1 MKKLATIVLTAA
13 LCSAASAVQYSKLGI
28 ITAAK
33 SAGKWDVLKSWIA
46 TAGYTDEWQAA
57 AFFSDQYPQFA
68 QITNAV
74 VASGVATAQEVEA
87 ILAAARDTAPDAL
100 LAAAYAHDMQ
110 SSSGRARWHGGN
122 PVSEYRTNETTRI
135 IERADIYPDGWE
147 FIDPASRR
155 KALTPEEA
163 AARAA
168 SRRQTGA
175 HRFPTGAARCAP
187 GTARRPRDQRR
198 AHSFAGPGAASD
210 RVHTADARP
219 PDRAGQHQRGSD
231 HCHSAEPLT
240 LSRQDPHYPICLLH
254 RAIRDGHSGI

>member
-1 MKKLATIVLTAA
+1 MKKLTTIFLAAA
-13 LCSAASAVQYSKLGI
+13 LCSALCAAQYSKLGI

-46 TAGYTDEWQAA
+46 SAGYVDEWQAA
-57 AFFSDQYPQFA
+57 AFFSDQYPAFV

-110 SSSGRARWHGGN
+110 SSAGRARWHGGN

-147 FIDPASRR
+147 YIDPASRR

-168 SRRQTGA
+168 SRRTAKEMRIAFLQASIDKYRAQLAVPATNDELIVSQA
-175 HRFPTGAARCAP
+175 NARLRIASMQRTLDRL
-187 GTARRPRDQRR
+187 TARAATTNEVVITVLP
-198 AHSFAGPGAASD
+198 PGN
-210 RVHTADARP
+210 
-219 PDRAGQHQRGSD
+219 
-231 HCHSAEPLT
+231 
-240 LSRQDPHYPICLLH
+240 
-254 RAIRDGHSGI
+254 

>member
-1 MKKLATIVLTAA
+1 MKSILISALTIICAVSLHAA
-13 LCSAASAVQYSKLGI
+13 QYSKLGI

-33 SAGKWDVLKSWIA
+33 SAGKWNALKAWIA

-57 AFFSDQYPQFA
+57 AFFSDQYPAFA

-74 VASGVATAQEVEA
+74 VASGVATAQEVEG

-110 SSSGRARWHGGN
+110 STAGRARWHGGN

-147 FIDPASRR
+147 YIDPASRR

-168 SRRQTGA
+168 SRRTAKQ
-175 HRFPTGAARCAP
+175 ARIDTLQAQLDALREQLAVPATNDELIVSQAQARLRIATIQRMLDRLTAP
-187 GTARRPRDQRR
+187 AGTNE
-198 AHSFAGPGAASD
+198 
-210 RVHTADARP
+210 VVITVNP
-219 PDRAGQHQRGSD
+219 PN
-231 HCHSAEPLT
+231 P
-240 LSRQDPHYPICLLH
+240 
-254 RAIRDGHSGI
+254 

>member
-1 MKKLATIVLTAA
+1 MKKLATIVLAAA
-13 LCSAASAVQYSKLGI
+13 LCSALFATQYSKLGI

-100 LAAAYAHDMQ
+100 LAAAYAHDMKT
-110 SSSGRARWHGGN
+110 SAGRARWHGGN

-147 FIDPASRR
+147 FVDPASRR

-168 SRRQTGA
+168 SRRTAKQNRIDSLQAQIAVLQVQLSVPATNDELIVSQA
-175 HRFPTGAARCAP
+175 QARLRIASIQRVLDRLTAPTSTNEVVITVLPP
-187 GTARRPRDQRR
+187 GP
-198 AHSFAGPGAASD
+198 
-210 RVHTADARP
+210 
-219 PDRAGQHQRGSD
+219 
-231 HCHSAEPLT
+231 
-240 LSRQDPHYPICLLH
+240 
-254 RAIRDGHSGI
+254 

>member
-1 MKKLATIVLTAA
+1 MKKLAFIFMVAA
-13 LCSAASAVQYSKLGI
+13 LCPALYATQYSKLGI

-57 AFFSDQYPQFA
+57 AFFSDQYPAFA

-74 VASGVATAQEVEA
+74 VASGVATEQEVDA

-100 LAAAYAHDMQ
+100 LAAAYAHDMK
-110 SSSGRARWHGGN
+110 SFAGRARWHGGN

-147 FIDPASRR
+147 YIGPASRR

-163 AARAA
+163 AARTA
-168 SRRQTGA
+168 SRRTAKQ
-175 HRFPTGAARCAP
+175 ARIDSLQAQLDALREQLTVPATNDELIVSQAQARIRIASIQRALDRLTAP
-187 GTARRPRDQRR
+187 
-198 AHSFAGPGAASD
+198 ASATN
-210 RVHTADARP
+210 VVVITVKP
-219 PDRAGQHQRGSD
+219 
-231 HCHSAEPLT
+231 E
-240 LSRQDPHYPICLLH
+240 
-254 RAIRDGHSGI
+254 DG

>member
-13 LCSAASAVQYSKLGI
+13 LCSALFAAQYSKLGI

-33 SAGKWDVLKSWIA
+33 SAGKWDVLKAWIA

-57 AFFSDQYPQFA
+57 AFFSDQYPAFA

-100 LAAAYAHDMQ
+100 LSVAYANDMKNAQ
-110 SSSGRARWHGGN
+110 GRARWHGGA

-135 IERADIYPDGWE
+135 IERADIDPDGWVY
-147 FIDPASRR
+147 IDPASRR

-168 SRRQTGA
+168 SRRTAKQ
-175 HRFPTGAARCAP
+175 ARIESLQSIIDKSREQLTVPATNDELIVSQAQARLRIAQLQRTLNRLTAP
-187 GTARRPRDQRR
+187 ASTNEVVITVMPP
-198 AHSFAGPGAASD
+198 GP
-210 RVHTADARP
+210 
-219 PDRAGQHQRGSD
+219 
-231 HCHSAEPLT
+231 
-240 LSRQDPHYPICLLH
+240 
-254 RAIRDGHSGI
+254 

>member
-1 MKKLATIVLTAA
+1 MKKLATIVLAAA
-13 LCSAASAVQYSKLGI
+13 LCSALCAAQYSKLGI

-33 SAGKWDVLKSWIA
+33 SAGKWDVLKAWIA

-74 VASGVATAQEVEA
+74 VASGVATAQEVED

-110 SSSGRARWHGGN
+110 TSAGRARWHGGN
-122 PVSEYRTNETTRI
+122 PTSEYRTNETSRI

-147 FIDPASRR
+147 YIDPASRR

-168 SRRQTGA
+168 SRRTAKQ
-175 HRFPTGAARCAP
+175 ARIDSLQAQLESLREQLTVPATNDELIISQAQARIRIASIQRTLDRLTVPATTNEVVITVLPP
-187 GTARRPRDQRR
+187 GN
-198 AHSFAGPGAASD
+198 
-210 RVHTADARP
+210 
-219 PDRAGQHQRGSD
+219 
-231 HCHSAEPLT
+231 
-240 LSRQDPHYPICLLH
+240 
-254 RAIRDGHSGI
+254 

>member
-1 MKKLATIVLTAA
+1 MKKLTTIFLAAA
-13 LCSAASAVQYSKLGI
+13 LCSALCAAQYSKLGI

-33 SAGKWDVLKSWIA
+33 SAGKWDALKSWIA

-74 VASGVATAQEVEA
+74 VASGVATAQEVES
-87 ILAAARDTAPDAL
+87 ILAVARDTAPDAL

-110 SSSGRARWHGGN
+110 TSAGRARWHGGN

-135 IERADIYPDGWE
+135 IERTDIYPDGWE
-147 FIDPASRR
+147 YVDSASRR

-168 SRRQTGA
+168 SRRTAKQ
-175 HRFPTGAARCAP
+175 ARIDSLQAQLESLRKQLTVPATNDELIVSQAQARIRIASIQRTLDRLTAP
-187 GTARRPRDQRR
+187 ARTNEVVITVVPP
-198 AHSFAGPGAASD
+198 GP
-210 RVHTADARP
+210 
-219 PDRAGQHQRGSD
+219 
-231 HCHSAEPLT
+231 
-240 LSRQDPHYPICLLH
+240 
-254 RAIRDGHSGI
+254 

>member
-1 MKKLATIVLTAA
+1 MKKLATIVLAAA
-13 LCSAASAVQYSKLGI
+13 LCSALFAAQYSKLGI

-100 LAAAYAHDMQ
+100 LAAAYTHDMQ
-110 SSSGRARWHGGN
+110 SSAGRARWHGGN

-147 FIDPASRR
+147 YVDPASRR

-168 SRRQTGA
+168 SRRTAKQ
-175 HRFPTGAARCAP
+175 ARIDTLQAQLDALREQLAVPATNDELIVSQAQARLRIATIQRMLDRLTAP
-187 GTARRPRDQRR
+187 AGTNE
-198 AHSFAGPGAASD
+198 
-210 RVHTADARP
+210 VVITVNP
-219 PDRAGQHQRGSD
+219 PN
-231 HCHSAEPLT
+231 P
-240 LSRQDPHYPICLLH
+240 
-254 RAIRDGHSGI
+254 

>member
-1 MKKLATIVLTAA
+1 MKKLSTIFLAAA
-13 LCSAASAVQYSKLGI
+13 LCSALFAAQYSKLGI

-57 AFFSDQYPQFA
+57 AFFSDQYPAFA

-74 VASGVATAQEVEA
+74 VASGVATAQEVDA
-87 ILAAARDTAPDAL
+87 ILAVARDTAPDAL

-110 SSSGRARWHGGN
+110 TSAGRARWHGGN

-147 FIDPASRR
+147 YIDPASRR

-163 AARAA
+163 AARTA
-168 SRRQTGA
+168 SRR
-175 HRFPTGAARCAP
+175 
-187 GTARRPRDQRR
+187 TAKQRR
-198 AHSFAGPGAASD
+198 VDALHAQIVKLQAQLAVPATNDKLIVSHANARLRIASMQRTLDRLTVPATTNEVVITVLPPGN
-210 RVHTADARP
+210 
-219 PDRAGQHQRGSD
+219 
-231 HCHSAEPLT
+231 
-240 LSRQDPHYPICLLH
+240 
-254 RAIRDGHSGI
+254 

>member
-1 MKKLATIVLTAA
+1 MKKLATIVLAAA
-13 LCSAASAVQYSKLGI
+13 LCSALFAAQYSKLGI

-46 TAGYTDEWQAA
+46 SAGYTDEWQAA

-100 LAAAYAHDMQ
+100 LAAAYTHDMKT
-110 SSSGRARWHGGN
+110 SAGRARWHGGN

-147 FIDPASRR
+147 YIDPASRR

-168 SRRQTGA
+168 SR
-175 HRFPTGAARCAP
+175 H
-187 GTARRPRDQRR
+187 TAKQRR
-198 AHSFAGPGAASD
+198 VDALHAQIIKLQAQLAVPATNDELIVSHANARLQIKSLQRQLD
-210 RVHTADARP
+210 R
-219 PDRAGQHQRGSD
+219 
-231 HCHSAEPLT
+231 LT
-240 LSRQDPHYPICLLH
+240 VSSSTNEVTVIVTP
-254 RAIRDGHSGI
+254 

>member
-1 MKKLATIVLTAA
+1 MKKLATIVLAAA
-13 LCSAASAVQYSKLGI
+13 LCSALFAAQYSKLGI

-46 TAGYTDEWQAA
+46 SAGYTDEWQAA

-74 VASGVATAQEVEA
+74 VSSGVATAQEVEA

-100 LAAAYAHDMQ
+100 LAAVYAHDMQ
-110 SSSGRARWHGGN
+110 SSAGRARWHGGN

-147 FIDPASRR
+147 YIDPASRR
-155 KALTPEEA
+155 KALTPEKA

-168 SRRQTGA
+168 SRRTAKQ
-175 HRFPTGAARCAP
+175 ARIDALQAQLDALREQLTVPATNDVLIVSQAQARLRIASIQRTLDRLTAP
-187 GTARRPRDQRR
+187 
-198 AHSFAGPGAASD
+198 ASTNE
-210 RVHTADARP
+210 VVITVTP
-219 PDRAGQHQRGSD
+219 PN
-231 HCHSAEPLT
+231 P
-240 LSRQDPHYPICLLH
+240 
-254 RAIRDGHSGI
+254 

>member
-1 MKKLATIVLTAA
+1 MKKLTTIFLAAA
-13 LCSAASAVQYSKLGI
+13 LCSALFAAQYSKLGI

-57 AFFSDQYPQFA
+57 AFFSDQYPAFA

-74 VASGVATAQEVEA
+74 VASGVATEQEVDA

-100 LAAAYAHDMQ
+100 LATAYAHDMQ
-110 SSSGRARWHGGN
+110 TSAGRARWHGGN

-135 IERADIYPDGWE
+135 IERTDIYPDGWE
-147 FIDPASRR
+147 YIAPASRR

-168 SRRQTGA
+168 SRRTAKQ
-175 HRFPTGAARCAP
+175 ARIYSLQAKLESLREQLTVPATNDELIVSQAQARIRIASILRTLDRLTAP
-187 GTARRPRDQRR
+187 ARTNEVVITVLP
-198 AHSFAGPGAASD
+198 PGN
-210 RVHTADARP
+210 
-219 PDRAGQHQRGSD
+219 
-231 HCHSAEPLT
+231 
-240 LSRQDPHYPICLLH
+240 
-254 RAIRDGHSGI
+254 

>member
-1 MKKLATIVLTAA
+1 MKKLATIVLAAA
-13 LCSAASAVQYSKLGI
+13 LCSALFAAQYSKLGI

-46 TAGYTDEWQAA
+46 SAGYTDEWQAA

-110 SSSGRARWHGGN
+110 SSAGRARWHGGN
-122 PVSEYRTNETTRI
+122 PTSEYRTNETTRI

-147 FIDPASRR
+147 YIDPASRR

-168 SRRQTGA
+168 SRRTAKQARIDSLQAQLAALQEQLAVPATNDELIVSQA
-175 HRFPTGAARCAP
+175 NARLRIASIQRTLDRLTAPTSTNEVVITVLPP
-187 GTARRPRDQRR
+187 GRP
-198 AHSFAGPGAASD
+198 
-210 RVHTADARP
+210 
-219 PDRAGQHQRGSD
+219 
-231 HCHSAEPLT
+231 
-240 LSRQDPHYPICLLH
+240 
-254 RAIRDGHSGI
+254 

>member
-1 MKKLATIVLTAA
+1 MKKLTTIFLAAA
-13 LCSAASAVQYSKLGI
+13 LCSAASAAQYSKLGI

-33 SAGKWDVLKSWIA
+33 SAGKWEVLKSWIA
-46 TAGYTDEWQAA
+46 SAGYTDEWQAA

-100 LAAAYAHDMQ
+100 LAAAYAHDMKT
-110 SSSGRARWHGGN
+110 SAGRARWHGGN

-147 FIDPASRR
+147 YIDPASRR

-168 SRRQTGA
+168 SRRTAKQARIDSLQTQLDA
-175 HRFPTGAARCAP
+175 LREQLTVPATNDELIVSQAQARLRIATIQRTLNRLTAP
-187 GTARRPRDQRR
+187 
-198 AHSFAGPGAASD
+198 ASTNE
-210 RVHTADARP
+210 VVITVTP
-219 PDRAGQHQRGSD
+219 PN
-231 HCHSAEPLT
+231 P
-240 LSRQDPHYPICLLH
+240 
-254 RAIRDGHSGI
+254 

>member
-1 MKKLATIVLTAA
+1 MKKLATIVLAA
-13 LCSAASAVQYSKLGI
+13 VLCSVLCAAQYSKLGI

-110 SSSGRARWHGGN
+110 STAGRARWHGGV
-122 PVSEYRTNETTRI
+122 PAHEYRTNETTRI
-135 IERADIYPDGWE
+135 IERVDIYPDGWE
-147 FIDPASRR
+147 YIDPASRR

-168 SRRQTGA
+168 SRRTAKQMRIDSLQAQLDTLRA
-175 HRFPTGAARCAP
+175 QLIVPATNDELIVSQANARLRIASIQRTLDRLTAPTSTNEVVITVLPP
-187 GTARRPRDQRR
+187 GP
-198 AHSFAGPGAASD
+198 
-210 RVHTADARP
+210 
-219 PDRAGQHQRGSD
+219 
-231 HCHSAEPLT
+231 
-240 LSRQDPHYPICLLH
+240 
-254 RAIRDGHSGI
+254 

>member
-1 MKKLATIVLTAA
+1 MKKLAIIVLTAA
-13 LCSAASAVQYSKLGI
+13 LSSALFAAQYSKLGI

-33 SAGKWDVLKSWIA
+33 SAGKWDALKSWIA

-110 SSSGRARWHGGN
+110 SSAGRARWHGGN
-122 PVSEYRTNETTRI
+122 PTSEYRTNETTRI

-147 FIDPASRR
+147 YIDPASRR

-168 SRRQTGA
+168 SRRTAKQARIDSLRAQLDALREQLTVPATNDELIVSQA
-175 HRFPTGAARCAP
+175 HARIRIASIQRTLDRLTAP
-187 GTARRPRDQRR
+187 
-198 AHSFAGPGAASD
+198 ASTNE
-210 RVHTADARP
+210 VVITVTP
-219 PDRAGQHQRGSD
+219 PN
-231 HCHSAEPLT
+231 P
-240 LSRQDPHYPICLLH
+240 
-254 RAIRDGHSGI
+254 

>member
-1 MKKLATIVLTAA
+1 MKKLATIVLAAA
-13 LCSAASAVQYSKLGI
+13 LCSALCAAQYSKLGI

-33 SAGKWDVLKSWIA
+33 SAGKWEALKSWIA
-46 TAGYTDEWQAA
+46 SAGYTDEWQAA

-100 LAAAYAHDMQ
+100 LAAAYAHDMKT
-110 SSSGRARWHGGN
+110 SAGRARWHGGN

-147 FIDPASRR
+147 YIDPASRR

-168 SRRQTGA
+168 SRRTAKQ
-175 HRFPTGAARCAP
+175 ARIDSLQAQLDALREQLTVPATNDELIVSQAQARLRIASIQRTLDRLTAP
-187 GTARRPRDQRR
+187 
-198 AHSFAGPGAASD
+198 ASTNE
-210 RVHTADARP
+210 VVITVTP
-219 PDRAGQHQRGSD
+219 PN
-231 HCHSAEPLT
+231 P
-240 LSRQDPHYPICLLH
+240 
-254 RAIRDGHSGI
+254 

>member
-1 MKKLATIVLTAA
+1 MKKLATIVLAAA
-13 LCSAASAVQYSKLGI
+13 LCSALFAAQYSKLGI

-57 AFFSDQYPQFA
+57 AFFSDQYPAFA

-74 VASGVATAQEVEA
+74 VASGVATAQEVEG

-100 LAAAYAHDMQ
+100 LSAAYAHDMQ
-110 SSSGRARWHGGN
+110 STAGRARWHGGA

-147 FIDPASRR
+147 YIDPASRR

-168 SRRQTGA
+168 SRRTAKQARIGSLQAQLDALREQLTVPA
-175 HRFPTGAARCAP
+175 TNDELIVSQAQARIRIASIQRTLDRLTAPTN
-187 GTARRPRDQRR
+187 TNE
-198 AHSFAGPGAASD
+198 
-210 RVHTADARP
+210 VVITVTP
-219 PDRAGQHQRGSD
+219 PT
-231 HCHSAEPLT
+231 P
-240 LSRQDPHYPICLLH
+240 
-254 RAIRDGHSGI
+254 

>member
-1 MKKLATIVLTAA
+1 MKKLATIVLAA
-13 LCSAASAVQYSKLGI
+13 VLCSALCAAQYSKLGI

-74 VASGVATAQEVEA
+74 VSSGVATAQEVEA
-87 ILAAARDTAPDAL
+87 ILAAAKDTAPDAL

-110 SSSGRARWHGGN
+110 SSAGRARWHGGN

-135 IERADIYPDGWE
+135 IERVDTYPDGWT
-147 FIDPASRR
+147 FTDPASRR

-168 SRRQTGA
+168 SRRTAKQARIDSLQAQLESLREQLIVPATNDELIVSQA
-175 HRFPTGAARCAP
+175 QARIRIAAIQRTLDRLTAPTS
-187 GTARRPRDQRR
+187 TNE
-198 AHSFAGPGAASD
+198 
-210 RVHTADARP
+210 VVITITP
-219 PDRAGQHQRGSD
+219 PN
-231 HCHSAEPLT
+231 P
-240 LSRQDPHYPICLLH
+240 
-254 RAIRDGHSGI
+254 

>member
-1 MKKLATIVLTAA
+1 MKKLATIVLAAA
-13 LCSAASAVQYSKLGI
+13 LCSALFAAQYSKLGI

-46 TAGYTDEWQAA
+46 SAGYTDEWQAA

-110 SSSGRARWHGGN
+110 SSAGRARWHGGN
-122 PVSEYRTNETTRI
+122 PTSEYRTNETTRI

-147 FIDPASRR
+147 YIDPASRR

-168 SRRQTGA
+168 SRRTAKQTRIA
-175 HRFPTGAARCAP
+175 FLQASIDKYRAQLAVPATNDELIVSQANARLRIASIQRTLDRL
-187 GTARRPRDQRR
+187 TAT
-198 AHSFAGPGAASD
+198 ASTNE
-210 RVHTADARP
+210 VVITVTP
-219 PDRAGQHQRGSD
+219 PN
-231 HCHSAEPLT
+231 P
-240 LSRQDPHYPICLLH
+240 
-254 RAIRDGHSGI
+254 

>member
-1 MKKLATIVLTAA
+1 MKKLTTIFLAAA
-13 LCSAASAVQYSKLGI
+13 LCSALFAAQYSKLGI

-33 SAGKWDVLKSWIA
+33 SAGKWDALKSWIA

-87 ILAAARDTAPDAL
+87 ILAVARDTAPDAL

-110 SSSGRARWHGGN
+110 TSAGRARWHGGN

-147 FIDPASRR
+147 YVDPASRR

-168 SRRQTGA
+168 SR
-175 HRFPTGAARCAP
+175 
-187 GTARRPRDQRR
+187 
-198 AHSFAGPGAASD
+198 
-210 RVHTADARP
+210 HTAKQMRIDSLQVQLAALQAQLAVPATNDELIVSQANARLRIASIQRTLDRLTATASTNEVVITVTP
-219 PDRAGQHQRGSD
+219 PDK
-231 HCHSAEPLT
+231 
-240 LSRQDPHYPICLLH
+240 
-254 RAIRDGHSGI
+254 

>member
-1 MKKLATIVLTAA
+1 MKRLLFCILA
-13 LCSAASAVQYSKLGI
+13 LCLALSATQYSKLGI

-74 VASGVATAQEVEA
+74 VASGVATAQEVES

-100 LAAAYAHDMQ
+100 LSAAYAHDMQ
-110 SSSGRARWHGGN
+110 SSAGRARWHGGN

-147 FIDPASRR
+147 YIAPASRR

-168 SRRQTGA
+168 SRRTAKQ
-175 HRFPTGAARCAP
+175 ARIDSLQAQLESLREQLTVP
-187 GTARRPRDQRR
+187 ATNDELIVSQAQARIRIASIQRTL
-198 AHSFAGPGAASD
+198 D
-210 RVHTADARP
+210 RLTVPATTNEVVVTVRP
-219 PDRAGQHQRGSD
+219 PGN
-231 HCHSAEPLT
+231 
-240 LSRQDPHYPICLLH
+240 
-254 RAIRDGHSGI
+254 

>member
-1 MKKLATIVLTAA
+1 MKKLTTIFLAAA
-13 LCSAASAVQYSKLGI
+13 LCSALCAAQYSKLGI

-46 TAGYTDEWQAA
+46 SAGYTDEWQAA

-100 LAAAYAHDMQ
+100 LAAAYTHDMQ
-110 SSSGRARWHGGN
+110 SSAGRARWHGGDST
-122 PVSEYRTNETTRI
+122 SEYRTNETTRI

-147 FIDPASRR
+147 YIDPASRR

-168 SRRQTGA
+168 SRRTAKQARIDSLQAQLESLREQLTVPA
-175 HRFPTGAARCAP
+175 TNDELIVSQAQARIRIAAIQRTLDRLTAP
-187 GTARRPRDQRR
+187 ASTNEVVITI
-198 AHSFAGPGAASD
+198 GPPGN
-210 RVHTADARP
+210 
-219 PDRAGQHQRGSD
+219 
-231 HCHSAEPLT
+231 
-240 LSRQDPHYPICLLH
+240 
-254 RAIRDGHSGI
+254 

>member
-1 MKKLATIVLTAA
+1 MKKRAIIVLTAA
-13 LCSAASAVQYSKLGI
+13 LSSALFAAQYAKLGI

-74 VASGVATAQEVEA
+74 VASGVATAQEVES
-87 ILAAARDTAPDAL
+87 ILAVARDTAPDAL
-100 LAAAYAHDMQ
+100 LSIAYAHDMQ
-110 SSSGRARWHGGN
+110 SSGGRARWHGGN
-122 PVSEYRTNETTRI
+122 PVQEFRTNETTRI

-147 FIDPASRR
+147 YIDPASRR

-168 SRRQTGA
+168 SRRTAKQARIDSLQAQLDALREQLTVPA
-175 HRFPTGAARCAP
+175 TNDELIVSQAQARLRIATIQRTLNRLTAPASTNEVVITVTPPTP
-187 GTARRPRDQRR
+187 
-198 AHSFAGPGAASD
+198 
-210 RVHTADARP
+210 
-219 PDRAGQHQRGSD
+219 
-231 HCHSAEPLT
+231 
-240 LSRQDPHYPICLLH
+240 
-254 RAIRDGHSGI
+254 

>member
-1 MKKLATIVLTAA
+1 MKKLAIIVLTAA
-13 LCSAASAVQYSKLGI
+13 LCSAASAAQYSKLGI

-33 SAGKWDVLKSWIA
+33 SAGKWEALKSWIA
-46 TAGYTDEWQAA
+46 SAGYTDEWQAA

-147 FIDPASRR
+147 YIDPASRR

-168 SRRQTGA
+168 SRRTAKQ
-175 HRFPTGAARCAP
+175 ARIDSLRARLDALREQLTVPATNDELIVSQAQARLRIASIQRTLDRLTAP
-187 GTARRPRDQRR
+187 
-198 AHSFAGPGAASD
+198 ASTNE
-210 RVHTADARP
+210 VVITVTP
-219 PDRAGQHQRGSD
+219 PN
-231 HCHSAEPLT
+231 P
-240 LSRQDPHYPICLLH
+240 
-254 RAIRDGHSGI
+254 

>member
-1 MKKLATIVLTAA
+1 MKKLAIIVLTAA
-13 LCSAASAVQYSKLGI
+13 LSSALFAAQYSKRAI
-28 ITAAK
+28 VTAAK
-33 SAGKWDVLKSWIA
+33 SAGKWDALKSWMDA
-46 TAGYTDEWQAA
+46 AGYTDEWLAA

-74 VASGVATAQEVEA
+74 VSSGVATAQEVEA

-147 FIDPASRR
+147 YIDPASRR

-168 SRRQTGA
+168 SRRTAKQARIDSLQAQLESLREQLTVPA
-175 HRFPTGAARCAP
+175 TNDELIVSQAQARIRIAAIQRTLDRLTAPTS
-187 GTARRPRDQRR
+187 TNE
-198 AHSFAGPGAASD
+198 
-210 RVHTADARP
+210 VVITVTP
-219 PDRAGQHQRGSD
+219 PS
-231 HCHSAEPLT
+231 P
-240 LSRQDPHYPICLLH
+240 
-254 RAIRDGHSGI
+254 

>member
-1 MKKLATIVLTAA
+1 MKKLTTIFLAAA
-13 LCSAASAVQYSKLGI
+13 LCSALCAAQYSKLGI

-33 SAGKWDVLKSWIA
+33 SAGKWDALKSWIA

-87 ILAAARDTAPDAL
+87 ILAVARDTAPDAL

-110 SSSGRARWHGGN
+110 SSAGRARWHGGN

-147 FIDPASRR
+147 YVDPASRR

-168 SRRQTGA
+168 SRRTAKERRIASLQASIDKYRAQLAVPATNDELIVSQA
-175 HRFPTGAARCAP
+175 NARLRIASMQRTLDRL
-187 GTARRPRDQRR
+187 TARAATTNEVVITVLP
-198 AHSFAGPGAASD
+198 PGN
-210 RVHTADARP
+210 
-219 PDRAGQHQRGSD
+219 
-231 HCHSAEPLT
+231 
-240 LSRQDPHYPICLLH
+240 
-254 RAIRDGHSGI
+254 

>member
-1 MKKLATIVLTAA
+1 MKKLATLVLAAA
-13 LCSAASAVQYSKLGI
+13 LCSALFAAQYSKLGI

-57 AFFSDQYPQFA
+57 ASFSAPSPQFA

-74 VASGVATAQEVEA
+74 VSSGVATAQEVEA
-87 ILAAARDTAPDAL
+87 ILAVARDTAPDAL
-100 LAAAYAHDMQ
+100 LAAAYTHDMKT
-110 SSSGRARWHGGN
+110 SAGRARWHGGN

-147 FIDPASRR
+147 YIDPASRR

-168 SRRQTGA
+168 SRRTAKQARIDSLQAQLDALREQLTVPA
-175 HRFPTGAARCAP
+175 TNDELIVSQAQARIRIASIQRTLNRLTAPTTTNEVVITVTP
-187 GTARRPRDQRR
+187 SNP
-198 AHSFAGPGAASD
+198 
-210 RVHTADARP
+210 
-219 PDRAGQHQRGSD
+219 
-231 HCHSAEPLT
+231 
-240 LSRQDPHYPICLLH
+240 
-254 RAIRDGHSGI
+254 

>member
-1 MKKLATIVLTAA
+1 MKKLTTIILAAA
-13 LCSAASAVQYSKLGI
+13 LCSAVFAAQYSKLGI

-33 SAGKWDVLKSWIA
+33 SAGKWDVLKSWISA
-46 TAGYTDEWQAA
+46 AGYTDEWQAA
-57 AFFSDQYPQFA
+57 AFFSDQYPAFA

-100 LAAAYAHDMQ
+100 LAAAYTHDMK
-110 SSSGRARWHGGN
+110 SAAGRARWHGGN

-168 SRRQTGA
+168 SRRTAKQ
-175 HRFPTGAARCAP
+175 ARIDSLQAQLDALREQLTVPATNDELIVSQAQARIRIASIQRALDRLTAP
-187 GTARRPRDQRR
+187 
-198 AHSFAGPGAASD
+198 ASTNE
-210 RVHTADARP
+210 VVITVTP
-219 PDRAGQHQRGSD
+219 PN
-231 HCHSAEPLT
+231 P
-240 LSRQDPHYPICLLH
+240 
-254 RAIRDGHSGI
+254 

>member
-1 MKKLATIVLTAA
+1 MKKLTTIVLAAA
-13 LCSAASAVQYSKLGI
+13 LCSAASAAQYSKLGI

-33 SAGKWDVLKSWIA
+33 SAGKWEVLKSWIA
-46 TAGYTDEWQAA
+46 SAGYTDEWQAA

-100 LAAAYAHDMQ
+100 LAAAYAHDMKT
-110 SSSGRARWHGGN
+110 SAGRARWHGGN

-147 FIDPASRR
+147 YIDPASRR

-168 SRRQTGA
+168 SRRTAKQARIDTLQA
-175 HRFPTGAARCAP
+175 QLDALREQLTVPATNDELIVSQAQARLRIASIQRTLDRLTAPASTNEVVITVTPPTP
-187 GTARRPRDQRR
+187 
-198 AHSFAGPGAASD
+198 
-210 RVHTADARP
+210 
-219 PDRAGQHQRGSD
+219 
-231 HCHSAEPLT
+231 
-240 LSRQDPHYPICLLH
+240 
-254 RAIRDGHSGI
+254 